1 MSPMAGSTGDFFW
14 PGAYATYWWADPR
27 EEMVVVSM
35 IQSPLG
41 GHYQQLLRAL
51 VSQALAE

>member
-1 MSPMAGSTGDFFW
+1 MAGSTGDFFW

-51 VSQALAE
+51 GSQALAE